1 MAGAGLGA
9 SPQHQ
14 QPEGHRAWPSGQQ
27 DTGSRWRGEV
37 GVWWVPGRGVLA
49 RTSLEGHWEGLV
61 HVSQLS
67 DTLPLTLGLEASIRL
82 CSRFCGAGTWEGWRR
97 VSSCSMCVASAKVA
111 GWRCTSKVASST
123 VGLIPLHL
131 SPSPSRLPL
140 LPLSCSSLPPT
151 LPLHPSLAP
160 SGVS

>member
-1 MAGAGLGA
+1 MSGQVHMAGAGLGA

-67 DTLPLTLGLEASIRL
+67 DTLPLTLGLRPPFDFAHV
-82 CSRFCGAGTWEGWRR
+82 F
-97 VSSCSMCVASAKVA
+97 
-111 GWRCTSKVASST
+111 
-123 VGLIPLHL
+123 VGQEL
-131 SPSPSRLPL
+131 
-140 LPLSCSSLPPT
+140 
-151 LPLHPSLAP
+151 
-160 SGVS
+160 GKGGGG